1 MFSESIERNFR
12 TKIGS
17 DGHSHTETKASEHQ
31 RYKKHYMK
39 TIETN
44 LPFRTKFGLFK
55 RIS

>member
-1 MFSESIERNFR
+1 MFSESIERNSR

-55 RIS
+55 KIS